1 MDSEGNTV
9 DFLLTSKRDEK
20 AAKRFFNKV
29 LKSKNNVTPRVITID
44 KSEANLPV
52 INSLK
57 QENSDVLGS
66 LEVRQSKYLNNI
78 VEQDHR
84 LNIP

>member
-1 MDSEGNTV
+1 VDSEGNTV